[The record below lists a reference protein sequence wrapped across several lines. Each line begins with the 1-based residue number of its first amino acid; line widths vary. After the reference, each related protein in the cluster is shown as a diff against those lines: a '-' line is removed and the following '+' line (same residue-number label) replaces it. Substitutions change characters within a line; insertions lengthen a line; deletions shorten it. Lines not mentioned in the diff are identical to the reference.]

1 LFVSNVIK
9 KACFNTLYSIKST
22 WWVGGATGE
31 TGPLVQ
37 QRAAMVPRQCQGRV
51 TSLHL
56 LLVECRVKDKL
67 ITHAHVILKRV
78 QVRVR

>member
-1 LFVSNVIK
+1 MCTWFVSNVIKK

-37 QRAAMVPRQCQGRV
+37 QRAAMVPRQGQGRV
-51 TSLHL
+51 SSLHL
-56 LLVECRVKDKL
+56 L
-67 ITHAHVILKRV
+67 
-78 QVRVR
+78 